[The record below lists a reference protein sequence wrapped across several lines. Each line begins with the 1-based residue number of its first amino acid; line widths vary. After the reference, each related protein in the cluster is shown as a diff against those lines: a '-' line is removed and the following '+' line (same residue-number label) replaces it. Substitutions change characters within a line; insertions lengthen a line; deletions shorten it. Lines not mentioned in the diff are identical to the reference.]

1 MNRLENRNERR
12 SELRL
17 KADAPARVEILGE
30 HRGLAGEGRILDIS
44 GRGILVRVP
53 FPIACGSTVR
63 IESEDTLLLGEV
75 CRAEANGSEWRI
87 AVRVRHSLSGMAELA
102 RLNRGLLGEA
112 AESRAP
118 ESALRN
124 A

>member
-17 KADAPARVEILGE
+17 KADAAARVEILGE
-30 HRGLAGEGRILDIS
+30 HRGLVGDGRILDIS
-44 GRGILVRVP
+44 GRGMLMSVS

-75 CRAEANGSEWRI
+75 CRAEANDGEWRI
-87 AVRVRHSLSGMAELA
+87 AIKVRHSLSGLAELA
-102 RLNRGLLGEA
+102 RLNRVLLGEA
-112 AESRAP
+112 EFRAP
-118 ESALRN
+118 EPAHRG